1 MRVLQSFVALTALLV
16 TIVPVNVAAQCRT
29 FTVRKELNDMTAQDW
44 AVYKSTILKAH
55 ATPDPNGSGYSIWEY
70 GAILHNQVAN
80 VIHGNCQ
87 FLFWHRMFTR
97 WMEQRLQAINPAFQF
112 FYWDAAREWRNPT
125 ASTIF
130 NHFGTS
136 GRPVRDGFL
145 ANAYFKSTRSY
156 LTRNFRFPD
165 LGGILPSLETLTQ
178 LQVDSGRQGG
188 FGFYA
193 SRMELFHGQLHVLL
207 GGPGESGQIQSMF
220 SPVDPFFYSHH
231 SNVDW
236 LWLNAQAS
244 WINQGRGPEYQIGG
258 LDDRNMTC
266 TLNNRL
272 AGFQSVFADVIDLRR
287 MCVRYLLPGQ
297 SAGAQPGGVVPGG
310 VVPGG
315 VVPGGVI
322 PGGLPPGGGLPE
334 QRRSLVPVPSGGTV
348 SLNSAAISP
357 NSIGGG
363 APYGEQLVP
372 YQFPSGY
379 RKMDQCPQALPPVV
393 AGSQL

>member
-1 MRVLQSFVALTALLV
+1 M
-16 TIVPVNVAAQCRT
+16 
-29 FTVRKELNDMTAQDW
+29 
-44 AVYKSTILKAH
+44 
-55 ATPDPNGSGYSIWEY
+55 
-70 GAILHNQVAN
+70 
-80 VIHGNCQ
+80 
-87 FLFWHRMFTR
+87 
-97 WMEQRLQAINPAFQF
+97 
-112 FYWDAAREWRNPT
+112 
-125 ASTIF
+125 
-130 NHFGTS
+130 
-136 GRPVRDGFL
+136 
-145 ANAYFKSTRSY
+145 
-156 LTRNFRFPD
+156 
-165 LGGILPSLETLTQ
+165 GGILPSLETYTQ
-178 LQVDSGRQGG
+178 LQIDSGRQGG
-188 FGFYA
+188 FSFYA

-207 GGPGESGQIQSMF
+207 GGPGESGQIQSMH
-220 SPVDPFFYSHH
+220 SPNDPFFYSHH
-231 SNVDW
+231 SHIDW
-236 LWLNAQAS
+236 LWFNAQAS

-272 AGFQSVFADVIDLRR
+272 AGFQSVFADVLDLRR

-379 RKMDQCPQALPPVV
+379 RKMDQCPQALPQWWLARNFRNPDASSLCESIRARCEELRAQIASGQQIAPYTIMNDSVDRIPITSIIDINAPRAAPMDVPLQPRVDPGYFAHDGPIYSAAQPVLLSPNTWKIGWAFAPLV
-393 AGSQL
+393 AGILALVL